1 MGEPAT
7 QRPCSDATS
16 FLGGR
21 SHLPYSAPGGL
32 IPLLLP
38 YAPTPSVTTRSNLNN
53 GRITMALGVPPS
65 ILGLIVSG
73 DVDGI
78 TIYTDRYNRK
88 VAYPKAPPKEPPT
101 KMQVDVRNR
110 FKAAQSEYM
119 GLTPLQKQAYELLT
133 KAASL
138 CLTGQNLF
146 ISVAMKRTYGI
157 LDTLQLQTGIS
168 VTPPTPV

>member
-1 MGEPAT
+1 M
-7 QRPCSDATS
+7 QRHQLDATGPPMAVRDKVRTAY
-16 FLGGR
+16 GG
-21 SHLPYSAPGGL
+21 P

-38 YAPTPSVTTRSNLNN
+38 QAPTPFVPNRTNFFREESV
-53 GRITMALGVPPS
+53 MALGVPPS

-73 DVDGI
+73 DVAGI

-101 KMQVDVRNR
+101 KMQVDARNR

-119 GLTPLQKQAYELLT
+119 GLTRSQKEAYELLT

-138 CLTGQNLF
+138 CLTGQNLY
-146 ISVAMKRTYGI
+146 IHVAMKHTQGT
-157 LDTLQLQTGIS
+157 LDTLQNQTGYS
-168 VTPPTPV
+168 VVSPTPV